1 MKLLS
6 FFKGIFTKSQPVKEV
21 VKEELGNVSSKYTKI
36 STNELCAALE
46 KEGFVL
52 SKIQQGKSRTGTHVV
67 RMQHSQEINL
77 NGDIC
82 KPEIVIINSFDA
94 KSSFKVKLG
103 VFRYICSNGLT
114 IGTTWGEFKVRHI
127 GTADQIAKQITLEF
141 ADRIPQI
148 IETVEKMQETT
159 LTEEQAVE
167 FALKAA
173 QTRWEKEFTP
183 EQAKQLLKAA
193 RPEDGGFGLWEV
205 FNRVQENVLNGTK
218 VEGVRSSNK
227 AIKAPKRY
235 ENINAEI
242 FQSAFEFVN

>member
-1 MKLLS
+1 MKLFS
-6 FFKGIFTKSQPVKEV
+6 FLAGMFTKSQPVKEV

-36 STNELCAALE
+36 STNQLCAALE

-52 SKIQQGKSRTGTHVV
+52 SKIQQGKSHTGTHVV

-114 IGTTWGEFKVRHI
+114 IGTTWGEFKVRHT

-148 IETVEKMQETT
+148 ISTVEKMQETT
-159 LTEEQAVE
+159 LTEEQAVDL
-167 FALKAA
+167 AMKAA
-173 QTRWEKEFTP
+173 KSRWEKEFTP
-183 EQAKQLLKAA
+183 AQAKQLLSVA
-193 RPEDGGFGLWEV
+193 RPEDGGYGLWEV
-205 FNRVQENVLNGTK
+205 YNRVQENILNGAK
-218 VEGVRSSNK
+218 VQGVRMSNK
-227 AIKAPKRY
+227 PIKAAQRY
-235 ENINAEI
+235 ENINSEI